1 MKAKLTPA
9 LAEEL
14 RRRRRSITSP
24 AAGPA
29 IPTFPQARRLSHGV
43 WFHPPWSLVPM
54 RVFIPWSL
62 VPHPNI

>member
-29 IPTFPQARRLSHGV
+29 IPHLSTGAPV
-43 WFHPPWSLVPM
+43 
-54 RVFIPWSL
+54 IPWIL
-62 VPHPNI
+62 VPHALESGSDEGIYPVESGSTS